1 MKTNKVDGDIII
13 STEEGL
19 HSRISGNRSWEE
31 MEVSTSDLMEGPS
44 ILAQPTAEDN
54 IIDTNYN
61 HDVTVPSSR
70 PSLVKST
77 PSEAENDKL
86 EEKNS
91 PSADSSVSSQKLFT
105 SASKDDYDI
114 DDGVVASTSTPIGI
128 NEILCDKPNSSCV
141 TVSST
146 LSSSSSSSS
155 NSADSID
162 DHNVAKEDG
171 YAMDIPRT
179 RY

>member
-77 PSEAENDKL
+77 PSEAENDKV
-86 EEKNS
+86 EEKIPLQLILRFLRKS
-91 PSADSSVSSQKLFT
+91 CLLLLQKMIT
-105 SASKDDYDI
+105 
-114 DDGVVASTSTPIGI
+114 
-128 NEILCDKPNSSCV
+128 ILMMG
-141 TVSST
+141 
-146 LSSSSSSSS
+146 LSRLHQLQS
-155 NSADSID
+155 
-162 DHNVAKEDG
+162 E
-171 YAMDIPRT
+171 
-179 RY
+179 